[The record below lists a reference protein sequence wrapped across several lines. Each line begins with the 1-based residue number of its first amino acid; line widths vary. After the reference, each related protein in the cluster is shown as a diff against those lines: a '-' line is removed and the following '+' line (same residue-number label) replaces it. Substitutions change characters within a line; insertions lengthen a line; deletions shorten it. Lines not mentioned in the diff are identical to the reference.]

1 MKLSASL
8 SVSTTTGPE
17 RTPYWRI
24 ARKPPSG
31 RRWAKKWVTES
42 VIRKFSSERTRGGWL
57 LASDRAHT
65 SSGTT
70 RKENSRIEKISEI
83 STKNVKEHNVDRY
96 SEEQASG
103 HHSRV
108 QILSFCFPFAFSHSH
123 RGSCGELVL
132 GAGRAGQSQAVNRQS
147 SIVDRRQSAY
157 VCAELMKILAPLHQ
171 WKETIRRQIVIPKL
185 APCAFR
191 VRKLCVFNSTFLFDN
206 KQCVLQQVPKIGN
219 LVRVSLLVKCLNC
232 KC

>member
-132 GAGRAGQSQAVNRQS
+132 GGGARGSIAGRQS
-147 SIVDRRQSAY
+147 SIVDRRSA
-157 VCAELMKILAPLHQ
+157 
-171 WKETIRRQIVIPKL
+171 
-185 APCAFR
+185 
-191 VRKLCVFNSTFLFDN
+191 S
-206 KQCVLQQVPKIGN
+206 IG
-219 LVRVSLLVKCLNC
+219 VRVCRINENTRAASSMKRDYSPPNSNSEASPLCFPRPQVVCF
-232 KC
+232 